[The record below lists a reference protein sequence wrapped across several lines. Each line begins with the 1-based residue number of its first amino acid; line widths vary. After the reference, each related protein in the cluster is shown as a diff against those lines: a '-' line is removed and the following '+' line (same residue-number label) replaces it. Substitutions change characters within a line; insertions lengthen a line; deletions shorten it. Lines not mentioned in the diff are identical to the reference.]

1 MADSTNAPSH
11 PSYADIV
18 KDNAL
23 PQTEEEKA
31 APLPPQV
38 EPVLSEEPRQTEE
51 KVVVLDENE
60 ADSYLHPGVS
70 GESLGKEDEAA
81 DKKETGKQK
90 KDIEKEAKG
99 ICDKMSEVFRNSSK
113 VSAFA
118 AISLDLAGI
127 GALSAYLLN
136 RRQTETLTNRSLC
149 TCTALAGILL
159 AGTAI
164 VYKKPKIFK
173 RKTT

>member
-1 MADSTNAPSH
+1 MANSTNAPSH

-38 EPVLSEEPRQTEE
+38 EPVLSEENPQKDE
-51 KVVVLDENE
+51 KVVVLDEQE
-60 ADSYLHPGVS
+60 ADSYLHPGVP
-70 GESLGKEDEAA
+70 GEDTG
-81 DKKETGKQK
+81 KKETHGKK
-90 KDIEKEAKG
+90 KGGNKKQEAEKEYKG
-99 ICDKMSEVFRNSSK
+99 LCEKASGLFHGGK
-113 VSAFA
+113 ASALA
-118 AISLDLAGI
+118 AISLDVAGI

-136 RRQTETLTNRSLC
+136 RRQTETLTNRSLY

-159 AGTAI
+159 ATTAI
-164 VYKKPKIFK
+164 VYKKPKVCK
-173 RKTT
+173 KKTN

>member
-1 MADSTNAPSH
+1 MANSTNAPSH
-11 PSYADIV
+11 PSYAEIL

-38 EPVLSEEPRQTEE
+38 EPVFAEQHPQRDE
-51 KVVVLDENE
+51 KVVVLDEQD
-60 ADSYLHPGVS
+60 AGSYLHPGVP
-70 GESLGKEDEAA
+70 GEDDGKEETHGKKKGANK
-81 DKKETGKQK
+81 KKEVEKEYKGF
-90 KDIEKEAKG
+90 IEK
-99 ICDKMSEVFRNSSK
+99 
-113 VSAFA
+113 VSGFFTGGGKTSACA

-136 RRQTETLTNRSLC
+136 RRQTESLTNRSLY

-159 AGTAI
+159 ATTAI
-164 VYKKPKIFK
+164 VYKKPKVCK